1 MRVARASGM
10 VKLLGLCV
18 VAGVLVA
25 AMLFPVFGGL
35 GLASNQAAETVDKV
49 SADLVSVDPPLLTTI
64 TDKDGNPIAHLYDQ
78 DRVIV
83 NADQINDTMKA
94 AIVAI
99 EDKRFFDHNGV
110 DWQGTMRAMVKNAAS
125 DSITGGG
132 SSLTQQYVK
141 NYLAFVVAKNAK
153 DPQYKKA
160 IEQTPARKLK
170 EIRIALDLERKLSK
184 DEILTRYLNI
194 VPFPYQIYG
203 VAEAAR
209 AFFNTTPDKLEIH
222 QAALLAA
229 IVNMPGALNP
239 VTNPEDAKKRRD
251 IVIDKMA
258 ENKMLSRDADENK
271 RLAEEYKAKALGV
284 LPELNLRTS
293 GCVGAGPTD
302 GFFCEYALSYLKKA
316 GLDMDQIKR
325 GGYTI
330 RTTLDPKASTEAKKA
345 AEATVPKNTRGVANT
360 MAIIEPGQDR
370 HKVRALVANR
380 DFGNNAEKGQSSYE
394 LPSQVTPF
402 GAGSIFKVFTA
413 AAYMQQKNAGISR
426 PVAVPETYTSPVFK
440 DGGRGWTVKNAGK
453 YDGSSTVQGA
463 LALSPNTPFIKMEEE
478 AGLKNVLDMAYKL
491 GMRES
496 MKGVNKAGEH
506 KKGDSWSSVY
516 DQMLRE
522 NSGSF
527 TLGVTPASALEVSN
541 VGATIMSEGRW
552 CPPSP
557 IEQILD
563 RNGKPVPVREEPCEQ
578 VVDPALAN
586 SLAQGLSKDSVSG
599 TAKTA
604 ASANGWSRPMIGK
617 TGTTEDHKSS
627 GFLGAT
633 RDYAGAVL
641 VFTDGVAPQVICHTP
656 VRLCGFSGTGAYG
669 GDIAAPTWFKAM
681 GPLHADKPDRGLPE
695 ADPRYR

>member
-1 MRVARASGM
+1 MA
-10 VKLLGLCV
+10 KLLGLCV

-64 TDKDGNPIAHLYDQ
+64 TDKDGNPIAYLYDQ

-83 NADQINDTMKA
+83 GADKINDTMKA

-99 EDKRFFDHNGV
+99 EDHRFFDHNGV

-125 DSITGGG
+125 DEITGGG

-141 NYLAFVVAKNAK
+141 NYLAFVVAKDAK

-203 VAEAAR
+203 VAEASR
-209 AFFNTTPDKLEIH
+209 AFFDTSPDKLEIH

-229 IVNMPGALNP
+229 MVNMPGVLNP
-239 VTNPEDAKKRRD
+239 VTNPEGAKKRRD

-258 ENKMLSRDADENK
+258 ENKMLSRDDEENR
-271 RLAEEYKAKALGV
+271 RLAEEYKAKGLGV
-284 LPELNLRTS
+284 LPELNLRNN

-316 GLDMDQIKR
+316 GLDMDQVKR

-330 RTTLDPKASTEAKKA
+330 RTTLDKKASTEAKKA
-345 AEATVPKNTRGVANT
+345 AEATVSKTTRGVANT

-380 DFGNNAEKGQSSYE
+380 DFGNDADKGQSSYE

-402 GAGSIFKVFTA
+402 GAGSIFKIFTA

-426 PVAVPETYTSPVFK
+426 QVAVPETYTSPVFK
-440 DGGRGWTVKNAGK
+440 DGGRPWTVKNATAPM
-453 YDGSSTVQGA
+453 GSTTIQGA
-463 LALSPNTPFIKMEEE
+463 LAHSPNTPFVKLEEE
-478 AGLKNVLDMAYKL
+478 AGLKNVVDMAYKL

-496 MKGVNKAGEH
+496 LKEVNTQGQHRKAG
-506 KKGDSWSSVY
+506 DNSWMSVY
-516 DQMLRE
+516 DRTVKE
-522 NSGSF
+522 NNGSF
-527 TLGVTPASALEVSN
+527 TLGVTPASALELSN
-541 VGATIMSEGRW
+541 VGATIMSDGRW

-563 RNGKPVPVREEPCEQ
+563 RNGRPVPIQEAPCEQ
-578 VVDPALAN
+578 VVEPALAR
-586 SLAQGLSKDSVSG
+586 SLAQGMSQDSVVG
-599 TAKTA
+599 TAKNA
-604 ASANGWSRPMIGK
+604 AAANGWSRPMIGK
-617 TGTTEDHKSS
+617 TGTTENHWSS

-633 RDYAGAVL
+633 RDYSGAVL
-641 VFTDGVAPQVICHTP
+641 VFTDGVAPQVICHSP
-656 VRLCGFSGTGAYG
+656 VRLCGQAGTGAYG